1 MKLDQHYTTPD
12 QSHSMMEPHAS
23 IAVWNGDKLTVWT
36 SNQMIDWGR
45 TDLATTLGIPK
56 ENIRFVSPY
65 IGGGFGCK
73 LFLRSDAVMA
83 ALGAKASGRPV
94 KVALPRPLISKQYYP
109 SPRHRSAHPDRG
121 DRGWAHRRNRSRKR
135 FRRSSRRPAGDGD

>member
-1 MKLDQHYTTPD
+1 
-12 QSHSMMEPHAS
+12 MMEPHAS
-23 IAVWNGDKLTVWT
+23 IASWNGDQLTVWT

-45 TDLATTLGIPK
+45 TDLATTIGIPK

-83 ALGAKASGRPV
+83 ALGAKATGRSV
-94 KVALPRPLISKQYYP
+94 KVVLPRALCCKQHHAPPRDP
-109 SPRHRSAHPDRG
+109 SAYPDR
-121 DRGWAHRRNRSRKR
+121 RGCGWTHPGHR
-135 FRRSSRRPAGDGD
+135 A